1 MKIEKRNG
9 VLLIYYIL
17 AGAVEKEKPKLCSE
31 REAGNIGGIVNIL
44 LTIFKIEDG
53 EVKWRSSTLDKEKL
67 IVILSTLT
75 IC

>member
-1 MKIEKRNG
+1 MEKRNG

-17 AGAVEKEKPKLCSE
+17 DGAVEKEKPKLCSE
-31 REAGNIGGIVNIL
+31 REAGDNGGIVNIL